1 MGIKN
6 KLGRSVH
13 IAAAGV
19 GVVALSL
26 PVVMS
31 ASAAHAAG
39 ILAVCTFRTNNGNF
53 LTAVDGGGRVADGV
67 RTTATSAGAW
77 EQFTLVP
84 AGDNLHF
91 GFRTSNG
98 HFLTA
103 VNGGGRNADAIHADA
118 TALSAWEEFRIFSHP
133 DIIQTVDGHF
143 LTAVGGGGRTT
154 DALHTDATEVGSW
167 EVFQVSCTH

>member
-6 KLGRSVH
+6 RLER

-19 GVVALSL
+19 GVVALTAPAVIWVS
-26 PVVMS
+26 P
-31 ASAAHAAG
+31 AHAAG
-39 ILAVCTFRTNNGNF
+39 IPAVCTFRTTNGNF
-53 LTAVDGGGRVADGV
+53 LTAVDGGGHGTDGV
-67 RTTATSAGAW
+67 RTTATTAGAF

-84 AGDNLHF
+84 AGDNIHF

-103 VNGGGRNADAIHADA
+103 VGGGGRNTDAIHADA
-118 TALSAWEEFRIFSHP
+118 TTLSTWEEFRSFSHP
-133 DIIQTVDGHF
+133 DTIQTIDGHF

-154 DALHTDATEVGSW
+154 DALHTDATAVGSW
-167 EVFQVSCTH
+167 EVFQISCTH